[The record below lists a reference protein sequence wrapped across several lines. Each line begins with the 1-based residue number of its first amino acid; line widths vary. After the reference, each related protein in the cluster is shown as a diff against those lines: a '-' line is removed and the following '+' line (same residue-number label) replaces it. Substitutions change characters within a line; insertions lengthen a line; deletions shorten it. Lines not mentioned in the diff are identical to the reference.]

1 MFPANGNNH
10 TFVLVTD
17 YYKSIY
23 PFRYGVL
30 PTLGAMAGSFN
41 SILYVNQSDNGA
53 PRMVITLYDRD
64 WSSYIFV
71 MNNIHTLS
79 RQRMRSKD
87 VYV

>member
-1 MFPANGNNH
+1 M
-10 TFVLVTD
+10 LVKD
-17 YYKSIY
+17 YYESMY

-30 PTLGAMAGSFN
+30 PTLTAMAGSFN
-41 SILYVNQSDNGA
+41 SILYVNQSDNGG

-71 MNNIHTLS
+71 MNNISTLS